1 MLQQSLRKQDFLN
14 TPAQTKIETALA
26 EKLAQLIQT
35 LSKPKV
41 SDNKTLWGSDE
52 CAAYLGLS
60 KKKFMGDVA
69 CRRTFPKPRNVGGSE
84 NRTNWR
90 WIASEVMSWALAQSI
105 TTKH

>member
-1 MLQQSLRKQDFLN
+1 MADTHQPNQKHE
-14 TPAQTKIETALA
+14 IALT
-26 EKLAQLIQT
+26 EKLEQLIQT

-69 CRRTFPKPRNVGGSE
+69 CKRTFPQARNVGGSE

-90 WIASEVMSWALAQSI
+90 WVASDVMSWALAQKM
-105 TTKH
+105 TH

>member
-1 MLQQSLRKQDFLN
+1 MADTHQPNQKHE
-14 TPAQTKIETALA
+14 IALT
-26 EKLAQLIQT
+26 EKLEQLIQT

-69 CRRTFPKPRNVGGSE
+69 CKRTFPQARNVGGSE

-90 WIASEVMSWALAQSI
+90 WIASDVMSWALAQKM
-105 TTKH
+105 TH

>member
-1 MLQQSLRKQDFLN
+1 MNSDIN
-14 TPAQTKIETALA
+14 KIEASLA
-26 EKLAQLIQT
+26 EKIELLIQT

-41 SDNKTLWGSDE
+41 ADNKTLWGADE

-69 CRRTFPKPRNVGGSE
+69 CKRTFPQARNVGGSE

-90 WIASEVMSWALAQSI
+90 WVASDVMSWALAQKI
-105 TTKH
+105 TH

>member
-1 MLQQSLRKQDFLN
+1 MENSN
-14 TPAQTKIETALA
+14 VSTPEKVETALA
-26 EKLAQLIQT
+26 EKLEQLIQT

-60 KKKFMGDVA
+60 KNKFMGDVA

-90 WIASEVMSWALAQSI
+90 WIASDVMSWALAQKM
-105 TTKH
+105 TH

>member
-1 MLQQSLRKQDFLN
+1 MENSN
-14 TPAQTKIETALA
+14 TPMQTKAESALA
-26 EKLAQLIQT
+26 EKLEQLIQT

-41 SDNKTLWGSDE
+41 ADNKTLWGSNE

-69 CRRTFPKPRNVGGSE
+69 CKRTFPKARNVGGSE

-90 WIASEVMSWALAQSI
+90 WVASDVMAWALAQKM
-105 TTKH
+105 TH

>member
-1 MLQQSLRKQDFLN
+1 MENSN
-14 TPAQTKIETALA
+14 TQMQTKAESALA
-26 EKLAQLIQT
+26 EKLEQLIQT

-41 SDNKTLWGSDE
+41 ADNKTLWGSNE

-69 CRRTFPKPRNVGGSE
+69 CKRTFPKARNVGGSE

-90 WIASEVMSWALAQSI
+90 WVASDVMAWALAQKI
-105 TTKH
+105 TH